1 MTGGAALGAGGLVG
15 LLAARDRV
23 VSERAADLSDEILRS
38 IADEEIFAMCRGVD
52 VDADVVEAA
61 RAELERRRAGE

>member
-23 VSERAADLSDEILRS
+23 VSERVI
-38 IADEEIFAMCRGVD
+38 
-52 VDADVVEAA
+52 VV
-61 RAELERRRAGE
+61 